1 MLIVTGAIVHT
12 CVELLTNSQGVA
24 ILTIKDQ
31 LHSGLLHLHMYCSFF
46 LISQQMLARKEES
59 LAKYQEMLK
68 EAREVS

>member
-1 MLIVTGAIVHT
+1 MIRV
-12 CVELLTNSQGVA
+12 SF
-24 ILTIKDQ
+24 
-31 LHSGLLHLHMYCSFF
+31 HSGLLHLHMYCTFF